1 MNIKDKIADTL
12 GNEIIGSVKD
22 KKEKERVEKPVPPKK
37 PKKQKKAKKPK
48 PKKEKKPLFEK
59 PKFDFKKNKEE
70 QKPKKNF
77 AMQQLEKQEK
87 SRKDRDS
94 KLLDIYN
101 IDKVSNIDSLLSSED
116 VDNVE
121 FTLIAPTG
129 LDPKEVAKFLNE
141 VSYSISEYISIIEN
155 RDREIQLLS
164 KANSELEDKLEDEKQ
179 SSDFAQMI
187 SNRDNKEAELQ
198 EKMLNL
204 QIENENIKNKYN
216 ALRQKVKEIENQR
229 MDVVLPTIEQPEKE
243 LPPKTEKVDIPD
255 EGGYDGG
262 MSLLDEM

>member
-1 MNIKDKIADTL
+1 MKIKDKIVDTL

-22 KKEKERVEKPVPPKK
+22 KKIKERVEKPVPPKK
-37 PKKQKKAKKPK
+37 PKKQKKAKKSK
-48 PKKEKKPLFEK
+48 PKKEKKPLF
-59 PKFDFKKNKEE
+59 DFKKDKEE
-70 QKPKKNF
+70 KEPKKNF

-101 IDKVSNIDSLLSSED
+101 IDKVSNIDSLLTSEE

-141 VSYSISEYISIIEN
+141 ISYSISEYVSIIEN

-187 SNRDNKEAELQ
+187 NNRDNKEAELQ

-216 ALRQKVKEIENQR
+216 ALRQKVKEIEGQR
-229 MDVVLPTIEQPEKE
+229 MDVVLPIIEQPEKE

>member
-70 QKPKKNF
+70 KSKKNF

-87 SRKDRDS
+87 NRKDRDS

-101 IDKVSNIDSLLSSED
+101 IDKVSNIDSLLTSED

-141 VSYSISEYISIIEN
+141 VSYSISEYVSIIEN
-155 RDREIQLLS
+155 RDREIKILS

-187 SNRDNKEAELQ
+187 NNRDNKEAELQ

-229 MDVVLPTIEQPEKE
+229 MDVVLPTIEQPQEYE
-243 LPPKTEKVDIPD
+243 PPKTENVDIPD

>member
-1 MNIKDKIADTL
+1 MKIKDKIADTL

-22 KKEKERVEKPVPPKK
+22 KKVKERVEKPVPPKK
-37 PKKQKKAKKPK
+37 TKKPK

-59 PKFDFKKNKEE
+59 PNFDFKKPQKE
-70 QKPKKNF
+70 PKKNF

-87 SRKDRDS
+87 ERKDRDS

-101 IDKVSNIDSLLSSED
+101 IDKISNIEDLLSSED

-129 LDPKEVAKFLNE
+129 LDPKEVSKFLNE
-141 VSYSISEYISIIEN
+141 VSYSINEYISIIKN